1 MSNRMRVFAVV
12 VNWNGGEDNLACVR
26 SLLDQGLPPAQV
38 VFVDNASR
46 DGSTEAV
53 EAAHPGL
60 TVLRN
65 ERNLGYGHGN
75 NRGIEA
81 ALEAGAE
88 AVFLANN
95 DLVLPPG
102 ALALLEAGL
111 EARPEL
117 GIVGPRV
124 LYHDDPT
131 MVWAA
136 GGWLTWRHNLTTL
149 RGHREPDGPEWRRTL
164 EVDFVPGAAMLVR
177 RAVFERAGLLDGEYF
192 AYHEDA
198 DFCLAATRAGYRVA
212 CLGDVS
218 AWHRTHAATGGGYN
232 PLRKYMLGVNTVW
245 FLRRHGTP
253 VRWLRFVLFD
263 VVSLLPLL
271 VIESFRGRGRA
282 VLAKARGMYHGLRGR
297 RVTAETVERGAG
309 AGR

>member
-26 SLLDQGLPPAQV
+26 SLLDQGLAPAQV

-53 EAAHPGL
+53 EAAFPGL

-65 ERNLGYGHGN
+65 ARNLGYGHGN

-81 ALEAGAE
+81 ALEA
-88 AVFLANN
+88 
-95 DLVLPPG
+95 
-102 ALALLEAGL
+102 
-111 EARPEL
+111 RPEV

-124 LYHDDPT
+124 LYRDEPS

-136 GGWLTWRHNLTTL
+136 GGWLTFRHNLTTL
-149 RGHREPDGPEWRRTL
+149 RGHREPDGPEWQTSL
-164 EVDFVPGAAMLVR
+164 DVDFVPGAAMLVR

-198 DFCLAATRAGYRVA
+198 DFCLAASEAGFGVA
-212 CLGDVS
+212 CIGAVS
-218 AWHRTHAATGGGYN
+218 ALHRTHAATGGGYN
-232 PLRKYMLGVNTVW
+232 PRRKYMLGVTAVW

-263 VVSLLPLL
+263 VLSLLPLL
-271 VIESFRGRGRA
+271 LLEACRGRARA
-282 VLAKARGMYHGLRGR
+282 VLAKARGMYDGLRGR
-297 RVTAETVERGAG
+297 RVTAETVERGA
-309 AGR
+309 

>member
-26 SLLDQGLPPAQV
+26 SLLDQGLAQAQV

-53 EAAHPGL
+53 EAAFPGL

-65 ERNLGYGHGN
+65 ARNLGYGHGN

-95 DLVLPPG
+95 DLVLPAG
-102 ALALLEAGL
+102 ALAALEAAL
-111 EARPEL
+111 EARPEV

-124 LYHDDPT
+124 LYRDEPS

-136 GGWLTWRHNLTTL
+136 GGWLTFRHNLTTL
-149 RGHREPDGPEWRRTL
+149 RGHREPDGPEWQTSL
-164 EVDFVPGAAMLVR
+164 DVDFVPGAAMLVR

-198 DFCLAATRAGYRVA
+198 DFCLAASEAGFGVA
-212 CLGDVS
+212 CIGAVS
-218 AWHRTHAATGGGYN
+218 ALHRTHAATGGGYN
-232 PLRKYMLGVNTVW
+232 PRRKYMLGVNTVW

-263 VVSLLPLL
+263 VLSLLPLL
-271 VIESFRGRGRA
+271 LLEACRGRARA
-282 VLAKARGMYHGLRGR
+282 VLAKARGMYDGLRGR
-297 RVTAETVERGAG
+297 RVTAETVERGA
-309 AGR
+309 